1 MKQKLIMENWRN
13 FMEGSLREQASVPFP
28 KRSLEEGMAEI
39 AFALF
44 LGRGGVA
51 VDSQIETV
59 YDTISQSAQQRIDDG
74 DRVSAK
80 NEIANMER
88 ITDVFRATNA
98 ALKSA
103 NGNAEQ
109 AAETLKSQG
118 YTVELMNIDN
128 DPEVELV
135 VDAELPRYGSS
146 SVAIDS
152 LNLPLLGDLEV
163 QQDTGDT
170 GDTGDTRVPGTY
182 SSSTLNVDAA
192 VDQMDLAH
200 SMGNKQARNSWAQK
214 IVDHHKEHGEG
225 SVGAN
230 ELMRA
235 EFYLGK

>member
-59 YDTISQSAQQRIDDG
+59 YDTIQQSAQERIDDG

-88 ITDVFRATNA
+88 ITDVYRDTLG
-98 ALKSA
+98 ALQSA

-118 YTVELMNIDN
+118 YTVELVNIDN
-128 DPEVELV
+128 DPAVELV

-146 SVAIDS
+146 AGAIDG
-152 LNLPLLGDLEV
+152 LNLPSLGDLEA
-163 QQDTGDT
+163 QQDSGDTAEPGDT
-170 GDTGDTRVPGTY
+170 GA
-182 SSSTLNVDAA
+182 SSRIEMNVSVAIN
-192 VDQMDLAH
+192 QMENAPTTE
-200 SMGNKQARNSWAQK
+200 ARNDWAQK
-214 IVDHHKEHGEG
+214 ILDYHEQMGDG
-225 SVGAN
+225 SDVPPNAV
-230 ELMRA
+230 ERA
-235 EFYLGK
+235 KFYLGK

>member
-1 MKQKLIMENWRN
+1 MENWRK
-13 FMEGSLREQASVPFP
+13 FMEGSLREQASIPFP

-59 YDTISQSAQQRIDDG
+59 YDAIQQSAQQRIDDD
-74 DRVSAK
+74 DRISAK

-88 ITDVFRATNA
+88 ITDVFRDTNA

-170 GDTGDTRVPGTY
+170 GDTRVPGTY
-182 SSSTLNVDAA
+182 SSTRTNVNAA
-192 VDQMDLAH
+192 VGQMDLAH
-200 SMGNKQARNSWAQK
+200 ANKNKQARNSWAQV
-214 IVDHHKEHGEG
+214 IVDHHEEHGEG

-235 EFYLGK
+235 KQYLGLPIK